1 MSVTCLREF
10 PPLEYFFCLGCHDRQ
25 MKFVDVDNKKVHV
38 CPSFAKKLW
47 NHMDYDRCGLALGDS
62 RTWPFIK
69 PWAEYSSA
77 QEFLNVD
84 AIKPPYFDDY
94 EIVIDSAES
103 SNCFTSAGWRAA
115 VSGIVS
121 AIVAV
126 AMVANLA

>member
-1 MSVTCLREF
+1 
-10 PPLEYFFCLGCHDRQ
+10 